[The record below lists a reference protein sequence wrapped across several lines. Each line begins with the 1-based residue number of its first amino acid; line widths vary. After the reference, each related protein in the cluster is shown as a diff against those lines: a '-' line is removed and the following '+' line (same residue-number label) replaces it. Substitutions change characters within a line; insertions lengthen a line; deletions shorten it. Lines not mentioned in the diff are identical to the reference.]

1 MDKARSASN
10 DPIDGAILFGAGD
23 VFILSFPIIVG
34 EEVLVSYG
42 VDIGMSWGFNR
53 GSNEVGF
60 MSLGVGRE
68 RVEEFL

>member
-1 MDKARSASN
+1 MDKARSASD
-10 DPIDGAILFGAGD
+10 DPIDGTILFGAGD
-23 VFILSFPIIVG
+23 VFILGFPIVVG
-34 EEVLVSYG
+34 EEVSVG
-42 VDIGMSWGFNR
+42 DGIDIGMSWGFNR